1 MLHHSV
7 LCVSPV
13 KSNLPSLACRSGT
26 IINLLAVLEA
36 DSPCPPH
43 CPSESLTQSEMKSMD
58 FNKKELKNHLSLVL
72 VLQISQKNLV
82 SATSIP

>member
-26 IINLLAVLEA
+26 IINLLAVSEA
-36 DSPCPPH
+36 DSP